1 MNGKLLVISSAS
13 PLILSPSK
21 DGRRVYQRPAK
32 ELMAQSSEVSA
43 KRIVI
48 NTIPL
53 QGSLTGVGHYVSQL
67 VRQFR
72 LLDEHNEYTYYYGF
86 FSKNLVGP
94 DHPIQRL
101 RNQLPKTPWFRKT
114 LRQAVFFLSGLFHSE
129 FDLYFEPNFIPVKIR
144 ARKIVTTVHDFSFRL
159 FPEAHPKDRIH
170 YFEKHFSK
178 SIRRSNRIIT
188 DSVYIKSEAT
198 ELLGLPD
205 EMITPVHL
213 GVDHDVFKIY
223 QKEALESCKREFSL
237 PERFILFVGTR
248 EPRKNLDR
256 LVWAYAELPEQ
267 IRREFGLVLVGPQ
280 GWGVGDRLVREKL
293 GDRVTILNYVQ
304 TYKLAQIYNLASMFV
319 YPSLYE
325 GFGLP
330 PLEAMACG
338 CPVIASRAAS
348 LPEVCGDAA
357 YYVDPKDVH
366 SIAEGMYKVLADD
379 QLGRSLTEKG
389 KERAKLFTWER
400 TAKET
405 LKILGD
411 VLNATG

>member
-1 MNGKLLVISSAS
+1 M
-13 PLILSPSK
+13 
-21 DGRRVYQRPAK
+21 
-32 ELMAQSSEVSA
+32 
-43 KRIVI
+43 
-48 NTIPL
+48 
-53 QGSLTGVGHYVSQL
+53 
-67 VRQFR
+67 
-72 LLDEHNEYTYYYGF
+72 
-86 FSKNLVGP
+86 
-94 DHPIQRL
+94 
-101 RNQLPKTPWFRKT
+101 
-114 LRQAVFFLSGLFHSE
+114 
-129 FDLYFEPNFIPVKIR
+129 KIR

-178 SIRRSNRIIT
+178 NIQRSNRIIT
-188 DSVYIKSEAT
+188 DSLYIKNEAA
-198 ELLGLPD
+198 EILRLPE
-205 EMITPVHL
+205 EMITAVHL

-223 QKEALESCKREFSL
+223 DNRLLEPYRREFGL
-237 PERFILFVGTR
+237 PEHFILFVGTR

-256 LVWAYAELPEQ
+256 LVRAYAELPQ
-267 IRREFGLVLVGPQ
+267 QMRSEFGLVLVGPR
-280 GWGVGDRLVREKL
+280 GWGEGDRSVRGKL
-293 GDRVTILNYVQ
+293 GDRITVIDYVE
-304 TYKLAQIYNLASMFV
+304 TYNLAQIYNLASMFV

-348 LPEVCGDAA
+348 LPEVCDDAA
-357 YYVDPKDVH
+357 YYIDPKDVQ

-400 TAKET
+400 TARET
-405 LKILGD
+405 LKIFGD